1 MADEDSSPSPD
12 PRDERFL
19 FSGLPLKSPAEELA
33 AVVERRVCVHLN
45 LGEKESADRLR
56 AAHELARAKLESVLA
71 QPRIRIGS

>member
-1 MADEDSSPSPD
+1 MADEGTIPSPD
-12 PRDERFL
+12 PGRERFL

-33 AVVERRVCVHLN
+33 AVVERRVRVHLN
-45 LGEKESADRLR
+45 LGEKQSADRLH